1 MEYYSTNWST
11 YFLFV
16 LLRLNHTHLLL
27 SLVCLW
33 LFLSILRSMTQLRE
47 RYKYFSYSL
56 CPITSTDSP
65 IINVCSVMSNSL
77 WPHGQQAIRL
87 LYQWNFPGK
96 NDGIGDSEIKPT
108 SLHLL
113 HCQMDSLPLCHLGR
127 QIDLGNDNSSCFFN
141 FFFPCCLT
149 ELLDKIVNC
158 FSAYGKFSAKLT
170 HIRAGLR
177 TGSLNS
183 HLRPLFKIKNHNC
196 LVNKRWSSG
205 QGREHQWCG
214 TCK

>member
-96 NDGIGDSEIKPT
+96 NDGIGCHFLLEEIFLTRKSNPRLCISCT
-108 SLHLL
+108 VRWILY
-113 HCQMDSLPLCHLGR
+113 HCA
-127 QIDLGNDNSSCFFN
+127 
-141 FFFPCCLT
+141 T
-149 ELLDKIVNC
+149 
-158 FSAYGKFSAKLT
+158 
-170 HIRAGLR
+170 
-177 TGSLNS
+177 
-183 HLRPLFKIKNHNC
+183 
-196 LVNKRWSSG
+196 
-205 QGREHQWCG
+205 
-214 TCK
+214 